1 MEKKGRFNK
10 GKISRRG
17 KESDAKGNSK
27 GKRNERFGDDSEKK
41 FSGKGKGE
49 KRPFKKP
56 FKKSFSKKPKPD
68 QDKPISDEV
77 RLNKYIAN
85 AGVCSRREADKLI
98 EAGAVKING
107 EIVTQLGTKVKPG
120 DSVQLGGETL
130 SGQQKVYLLL
140 NKPKDYITT
149 VSDPQGR
156 RTVLQLI
163 HGACKERVY
172 PVGRL
177 DRMSTGL
184 LLFTNDGEM
193 ARKLTHPSS
202 NVRKVYHVILD
213 KKITGT
219 HMEEMV
225 KGIKLDDGIAQA
237 DQVEYVEG
245 ADSKKAIG
253 IELHSGKNRVI
264 RRMMEALGYK
274 VVKLDRV
281 IFAGIS
287 KKGVPRGKWRRL
299 SEKEVGFLQII

>member
-1 MEKKGRFNK
+1 MEQKGKFNRNKIKKGKSEDKRDT
-10 GKISRRG
+10 R
-17 KESDAKGNSK
+17 DAKSRSDSRDTKPKRGGK
-27 GKRNERFGDDSEKK
+27 KVADKRN
-41 FSGKGKGE
+41 FSHSKS
-49 KRPFKKP
+49 KP
-56 FKKSFSKKPKPD
+56 KKSLKT
-68 QDKPISDEV
+68 SDEV

-85 AGVCSRREADKLI
+85 AGICSRREADKLI

-107 EIVTQLGTKVKPG
+107 KVVTQLGTKVKPG
-120 DSVQLGGETL
+120 DTVQLGEETL
-130 SGQQKVYLLL
+130 AGQKKVYILL

-156 RTVLQLI
+156 RTVVQLLR
-163 HGACKERVY
+163 GACKERVY

-213 KKITGT
+213 KKITKV
-219 HMEEMV
+219 HMEELV
-225 KGIKLDDGIAQA
+225 KGVKLDDGISQA
-237 DQVEYVEG
+237 DRVEYVQG

-281 IFAGIS
+281 LFAGIS
-287 KKGVPRGKWRRL
+287 KKGIPRGKWRKL
-299 SEKEVGFLQII
+299 TEKEIGYLQIL